1 MSNQFATN
9 VNQAKISII
18 IPTLNEAGNI
28 DTTLKSVLGGENI
41 EIIVVDGGSDD
52 KTLEIVQQ
60 FPVQA
65 MVSAPGRA
73 TQMNR
78 GTEVAKGDI
87 FLFLHADTQL
97 PPGYDTMV
105 RNALAI
111 KGTVAG
117 AFALQIDAPQYSL
130 RLIEW
135 GVKMRSQFFQFPYGD
150 QAIFLTRDIFFQ
162 VGMFPTVPIMED
174 FILVRTLQRL
184 GKITLIPVPVVTS
197 ARRWLSRGILKTTLI
212 NQMIIFGYFLGVSPQ
227 ILHRLYQRR
236 K

>member
-1 MSNQFATN
+1 MSNRLVTN
-9 VNQAKISII
+9 INQAKISII
-18 IPTLNEAGNI
+18 IPTLNEADNI
-28 DTTLKSVLGGENI
+28 DTTLKSVLGGENM

-60 FPVQA
+60 FPVQV

-73 TQMNR
+73 IQMNN
-78 GTEVAKGDI
+78 GAQVAKGDI
-87 FLFLHADTQL
+87 LLFLHADTQL
-97 PPGYDTMV
+97 PLGYDTMV

-117 AFALQIDAPQYSL
+117 AFALQIDAPQSSL

-135 GVKMRSQFFQFPYGD
+135 GVKMRSQFLQSPYGD
-150 QAIFLTRDIFFQ
+150 QAIYLTRDIFFR
-162 VGMFPTVPIMED
+162 VGMFPVVPIMED
-174 FILVRTLQRL
+174 FILIRTLKGL

-197 ARRWLSRGILKTTLI
+197 ARRWLSKGIWKTTLI
-212 NQMIIFGYFLGVSPQ
+212 NQIIVIGYFLGVSPQ
-227 ILHRLYQRR
+227 SLRWLYHRW